1 MLTIKVES
9 INVNQIFDDAFTVLT
24 AKVSNVEISRA
35 GNMGLIQKADRF
47 VVKTK
52 GTFQGYISAEI
63 EHALLEEI
71 VTGINKGRKL
81 KEAEKILFA
90 MEYLNIICGRA
101 LSEIN
106 NQTGNRS
113 RLTIPHYVT
122 EKSPK
127 EQMDGESETLFY
139 QSAYGL
145 LKITVVL
152 IMEVKIN
159 AEY

>member
-35 GNMGLIQKADRF
+35 ENGGLIQNADRF

-52 GTFQGYISAEI
+52 GVFQGYISVEI

-106 NQTGNRS
+106 NQTGSSS
-113 RLTIPHYVT
+113 RLTVPQYVT
-122 EKSPK
+122 GKMPEMMS
-127 EQMDGESETLFY
+127 DGEREKLYY
-139 QSAYGL
+139 QSEFGQ
-145 LKITVVL
+145 I
-152 IMEVKIN
+152 KIN
-159 AEY
+159 LIYKFERKA

>member
-35 GNMGLIQKADRF
+35 ENMGLIQNADRF

-52 GTFQGYISAEI
+52 GVFQGYISVEI

-106 NQTGNRS
+106 NQTGSSS
-113 RLTIPHYVT
+113 RLTVPQYVT
-122 EKSPK
+122 GKMPEMMS
-127 EQMDGESETLFY
+127 DGEREKLCY
-139 QSAYGL
+139 QSEFGQ
-145 LKITVVL
+145 I
-152 IMEVKIN
+152 KIN
-159 AEY
+159 LIYKFERKA

>member
-35 GNMGLIQKADRF
+35 ENMGLIQNADRF

-52 GTFQGYISAEI
+52 GVFQGYISVEI

-106 NQTGNRS
+106 NQTGSSS
-113 RLTIPHYVT
+113 RLTVPQYVT
-122 EKSPK
+122 GKMPEMMS
-127 EQMDGESETLFY
+127 DGEREKLYY
-139 QSAYGL
+139 QSEFGQ
-145 LKITVVL
+145 I
-152 IMEVKIN
+152 KIN
-159 AEY
+159 LIYKFERKA